1 MAGTNSVIANLFSL
15 ITELLTQHASTFEA
29 MGLHLFQG
37 FAVILLVWFGLQ
49 AALASA
55 SGRAAGLPLDRF
67 ASLLLTIA
75 FGFAMLKYYSHP
87 VPGFGRSFYHL
98 VTDQSMYLANQLSL
112 STAQELD
119 QRLNAIYDGMSLP
132 TLALSVI
139 EIIHYVV
146 VCLCILAA
154 EAALTFVLSFGYI
167 AMAIGVLTGPVFI
180 PFFIV
185 PQMEWLFWGWLKF
198 FLQYSFYPVI
208 AYAYLFVFG
217 NLLIHVVDAHPP
229 PYDGVW
235 MTLFFFPLV
244 CLLLAFTV
252 GITKIP
258 ALVSSVFSG
267 RAGDSVL
274 PRVEGWL

>member
-1 MAGTNSVIANLFSL
+1 MAGNNSVIANLFSL
-15 ITELLTQHASTFEA
+15 ITDLLTQHASTFEA
-29 MGLHLFQG
+29 MGLNLFRG
-37 FAVILLVWFGLQ
+37 FALILLVWFGIQ
-49 AALASA
+49 TALASA
-55 SGRAAGLPLDRF
+55 SGRQGGLPFDRF

-75 FGFAMLKYYSHP
+75 FGFAMLKFYSSP
-87 VPGFGRSFYHL
+87 IPGIGRSFYHL

-154 EAALTFVLSFGYI
+154 EAAITFVLSFGYI
-167 AMAIGVLTGPVFI
+167 AMAIGVLTGPIFI

-185 PQMEWLFWGWLKF
+185 PQLEWLFWGWLKF
-198 FLQYSFYPVI
+198 FLQYAFYPVI

-217 NLLIHVVDAHPP
+217 NLLIHVVDSHPP

-235 MTLFFFPLV
+235 VTLFFFPLV
-244 CLLLAFTV
+244 CLLLAFTI
-252 GITKIP
+252 GIAKIP
-258 ALVSSVFSG
+258 TLVSSVFSG
-267 RAGDSVL
+267 RSGDSVL
-274 PRVEGWL
+274 PRVGSWL